1 MEMTTLTMQDEKQ
14 IKIMQRVFQGE
25 VTGQVEIS
33 PSDVVAGR
41 IQEYCTFLLSAAQ
54 SNYSEIAFLND
65 SRIICTNESKLSLM

>member
-33 PSDVVAGR
+33 PSDVVAGYTSTVLFSYQR
-41 IQEYCTFLLSAAQ
+41 LNPLIQKLPFLATLALFARTNR
-54 SNYSEIAFLND
+54 NY
-65 SRIICTNESKLSLM
+65 